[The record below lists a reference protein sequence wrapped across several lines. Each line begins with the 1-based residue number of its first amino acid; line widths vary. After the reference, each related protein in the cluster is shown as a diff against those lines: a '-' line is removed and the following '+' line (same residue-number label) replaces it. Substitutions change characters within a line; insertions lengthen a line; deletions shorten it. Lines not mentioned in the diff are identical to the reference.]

1 MTEQVT
7 FDPTESNEL
16 FQTLL
21 ANIDR
26 TSKGF
31 RKEVIKFR
39 GIVLNSDIQT
49 ELYDIYMA
57 NRANVR
63 GTITKLKIDQDM
75 DAINVENETIIM
87 KPNFNSSIVD
97 ALARK
102 EK

>member
-87 KPNFNSSIVD
+87 KPNFNSSVVD
-97 ALARK
+97 ALAK
-102 EK
+102 KVK